1 MSSGHWRVL
10 EEPVEAAGEVAF
22 EAAVCFSAGL
32 SLLDS
37 SFDVGDRGWVP
48 AASVDEDH
56 VDCAVEAAVAA
67 AVEAVPDGLA
77 GGGRDR
83 RDAGEAGE
91 RGFVGD
97 AARV

>member
-1 MSSGHWRVL
+1 MSRGHWRVL
-10 EEPVEAAGEVAF
+10 EESVEAAGEVAL
-22 EAAVCFSAGL
+22 EAAVCFSPCLAF
-32 SLLDS
+32 LDS
-37 SFDVGDRGWVP
+37 PFDVGDRGGVP

-56 VDCAVEAAVAA
+56 VDRAVEAAVAA
-67 AVEAVPDGLA
+67 SVEAVPDGLA
-77 GGGRDR
+77 RGGRDR